1 MILPSR
7 SLFPTSNTTAM
18 LVYTNCGPQGTP
30 LVRLLLA
37 ALSGHD
43 ITHIYYSYLVAAY
56 AAVAKLYRVYVD
68 TRLGAK
74 RSSAQCIISK

>member
-30 LVRLLLA
+30 LVRLLL
-37 ALSGHD
+37 LCLVTTLLIY
-43 ITHIYYSYLVAAY
+43 ITHTWSP
-56 AAVAKLYRVYVD
+56 RMQQSPNFMEC
-68 TRLGAK
+68 T
-74 RSSAQCIISK
+74 